1 MNKKLKTMSLIIT
14 AIILGLVI
22 WVLLFINL
30 SPQFGG
36 SLSKQQQEFYA
47 KSKNY
52 KDGKF
57 INQSNINLDMSISDI
72 GKSLVKYINPPK
84 GTQPE
89 KTVQVQKIDSLNLT
103 QHNEKTQ
110 LFWFGHSTFL
120 IQINNVNI
128 LIDPMFGDVPAPHPL
143 LGGNRFSKEL
153 PIEIEQLPNIDA
165 VLISHDHYDHL
176 DYESIQ
182 KLKHKVG
189 MFYTPL
195 GVGIHLEAW
204 EIEKERIIELD
215 WWEEI
220 KFSSLAFK
228 CTPAQHFS
236 GRGLTDRANTL
247 WCSWIIQ
254 SATENIFFSG
264 DSGYGPHFK
273 EIGEKYGPFDFA
285 MLECGQYNE
294 MWSEIHMFPE
304 ETVQAAI
311 DLKAKKI
318 MPIHWGAFKLAIHKW
333 TDPIERISIKA
344 KELNV
349 NLFIPEIGASILLD
363 TAIVKENKN
372 WWR

>member
-1 MNKKLKTMSLIIT
+1 MNKRLKTMSLIIIAT
-14 AIILGLVI
+14 ILGLVI
-22 WVLLFINL
+22 VVYLFINF

-36 SLSKQQQEFYA
+36 SISKDQQKIYA
-47 KSKNY
+47 KSENNKA
-52 KDGKF
+52 GKF
-57 INQSNINLDMSISDI
+57 INQSNINLDMSVSDI
-72 GKSLVKYINPPK
+72 GKMLIKLLNPPK
-84 GTQPE
+84 GTKPE
-89 KTVQVQKIDSLNLT
+89 KAIQVQKIDSLNLT

-120 IQINNVNI
+120 MQINKVNI

-204 EIEKERIIELD
+204 GIEKERIIELD

-220 KFSSLAFK
+220 KFSSLTFK

-236 GRGLTDRANTL
+236 GRGLTDRAKTL

-304 ETVQAAI
+304 QTVQAAI

-349 NLFIPEIGASILLD
+349 NLFIPEIGASIILD
-363 TAIVKENKN
+363 TTIVKENTN
-372 WWR
+372 WWK